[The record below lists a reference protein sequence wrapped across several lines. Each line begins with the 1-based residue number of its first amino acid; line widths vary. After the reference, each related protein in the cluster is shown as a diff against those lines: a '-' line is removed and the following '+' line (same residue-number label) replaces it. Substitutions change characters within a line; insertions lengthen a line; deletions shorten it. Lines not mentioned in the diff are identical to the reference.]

1 MNTNATNSK
10 IIYPGLSY
18 VICGLCFKIH
28 NELGRYKNEKQ
39 YADKL
44 EGLLKEN
51 NIKYVREKA
60 LPKSFK
66 GEKDRRNIPDFVI
79 ENKIAIELKARRVII
94 KEDYFQMKR
103 YLSSS
108 NKRLGIIVN
117 FRQKYLTPKR
127 ILN

>member
-44 EGLLKEN
+44 EELLKEN